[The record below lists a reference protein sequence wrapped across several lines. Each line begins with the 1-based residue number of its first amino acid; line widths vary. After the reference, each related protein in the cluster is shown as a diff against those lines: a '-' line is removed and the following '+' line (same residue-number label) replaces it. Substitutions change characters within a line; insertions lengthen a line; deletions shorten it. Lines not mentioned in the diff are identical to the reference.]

1 MQDVIFKKS
10 ESKKEKLR
18 FIFQLFNSRKTS
30 RGIGGSRPQQAKKS
44 TKWACLEEAFL
55 ATQIS
60 ESMLASQKKSKKS
73 KIENVNQIRNQ
84 KNTQNKKRSNL
95 QREIKNT
102 N

>member
-1 MQDVIFKKS
+1 MQVDNFKKS
-10 ESKKEKLR
+10 ESKKERLR
-18 FIFQLFNSRKTS
+18 FVFEIFDSRKIS

-73 KIENVNQIRNQ
+73 KMENVNQTRNQ
-84 KNTQNKKRSNL
+84 KNTKIKKINNQL
-95 QREIKNT
+95 IKIKNT